1 MFKKIVVWKL
11 KFFAKKILFKYKPK
25 IIGIT
30 GSVGKTS
37 AKDAALAVLESRF
50 SARASI
56 KNYNNEFGLPL
67 SIIGCDSPGR
77 NVLGWVAVFLKAAR
91 LAFFYDKFYP
101 KVLVL
106 EMGVDKVGDMDLLN
120 SIVSCDVGL
129 VTTIGA
135 SHLEQFGSVD
145 KIQKEKVKMIT
156 NINKGGR
163 AIFNYDDERTRSM
176 SKSSKVKVMT
186 YGFSEEADLQ
196 AGNIIFKFEEEG
208 QMASLAGVS
217 FKMSY
222 NGSVVPVVL
231 PNVIGTAAVY
241 AALAAA
247 AIGVAME
254 MNLVDI
260 AATLAKFNSPK
271 GRMKLLDGV
280 KGTMII
286 DDTYNASPQSC
297 LAAIEF
303 VGRIKAEP
311 GSEKVAVMGDMLE
324 LGSLSEESHRQVGQA
339 LVKAGFDLIITCG
352 ERSRDI
358 GRGAVDAGAGADS
371 VFHFATNVEAGKF
384 AQERIKKGD
393 LILVKGSQG
402 ARMEKVVKELMADP
416 VRAKDFLVRQG
427 ADWEDK

>member
-1 MFKKIVVWKL
+1 MFKKVIVWKL
-11 KFFAKKILFKYKPK
+11 KFFSKIILSKYKPK

-37 AKDAALAVLESRF
+37 AKDATLSVLESKF

-67 SIIGCDSPGR
+67 SIIGCDSPGKDIFGW
-77 NVLGWVAVFLKAAR
+77 LGVFLKAFK
-91 LAFFYDKFYP
+91 LAFIGDSAYP

-120 SIVSCDVGL
+120 SIVSCDIGL

-145 KIQKEKVKMIT
+145 QIQKEKGKMIA
-156 NINKGGR
+156 NLKKGGW
-163 AIFNYDDERTRSM
+163 AIFNYDDERARAMAKM
-176 SKSSKVKVMT
+176 SKVRVMT
-186 YGFSEEADLQ
+186 YGFSDEADVK
-196 AGNIIFKFEEEG
+196 ASNIVFKFEETG
-208 QMASLAGVS
+208 DVSSLAGVS
-217 FKMSY
+217 FKLSHQ
-222 NGSVVPVVL
+222 GSMVPVVL

-247 AIGVAME
+247 SVSVAMG
-254 MNLVDI
+254 MNLVDV
-260 AATLAKFNSPK
+260 AAALARFNSPK
-271 GRMKLLDGV
+271 GRMRLIDGIKRTV
-280 KGTMII
+280 II

-303 VGRIKAEP
+303 ISRIKTSEP
-311 GSEKVAVMGDMLE
+311 FSKVAVMGDMLE
-324 LGSLSEESHRQVGQA
+324 LGALSEESHKEVGRA
-339 LVKAGFDLIITCG
+339 LARAGFSLVVTCG
-352 ERSRDI
+352 ERSRGI
-358 GRGAVDAGAGADS
+358 GHGAVEAGLPHEV
-371 VFHFATNVEAGKF
+371 VFHFSDNSEAGRF

-402 ARMEKVVKELMADP
+402 ARMERVVKELMADP
-416 VRAKDFLVRQG
+416 LHANDLLVRQG
-427 ADWEDK
+427 PEWENR